1 MTVKNYSMSPT
12 FKNNKAKNKISS
24 PLLLFNCVCSVS
36 LGSLCFLKEQN
47 RSASPWSI
55 LSWGSLVLCAHSPNR
70 SLCARGYPEL
80 ELGAEPM
87 PAAPGAPGGLK
98 LSNGGNWKGSETGT
112 RPPNIPKPRGRAEG
126 LPRREVPAVDT

>member
-1 MTVKNYSMSPT
+1 M
-12 FKNNKAKNKISS
+12 
-24 PLLLFNCVCSVS
+24 
-36 LGSLCFLKEQN
+36 
-47 RSASPWSI
+47 
-55 LSWGSLVLCAHSPNR
+55 
-70 SLCARGYPEL
+70 

-126 LPRREVPAVDT
+126 LPRSGVPAVDTCERCDVVEDVAKVPEAAQPFPAFEFWLAPPTTLCLCP